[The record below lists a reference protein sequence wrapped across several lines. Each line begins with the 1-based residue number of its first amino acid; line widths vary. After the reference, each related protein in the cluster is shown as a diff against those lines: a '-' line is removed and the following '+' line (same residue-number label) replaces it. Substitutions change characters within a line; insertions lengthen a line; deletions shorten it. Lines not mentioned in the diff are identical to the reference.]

1 MVRLPVLSLLIILLL
16 GHFASAGAQG
26 TGTLSVTTVPVS
38 GPIYVD
44 YFLVGARF
52 WSGDLTSGSHVV
64 SFGDV
69 DGYIAPSPQTVTII
83 ANQTYYAVGTYRIS
97 LSLLERARGPALET
111 ELLIRTEIED

>member
-1 MVRLPVLSLLIILLL
+1 MIRLLAFSLLIILLL
-16 GHFASAGAQG
+16 GHFAAAAAQG

-44 YFLVGARF
+44 YLLVGARF

-69 DGYIAPSPQTVTII
+69 NGYIAPSPQTVTII
-83 ANQTYYAVGTYRIS
+83 ANQTYYAVGTYKIS
-97 LSLLERARGPALET
+97 LSMLESAKGAVFEEKLNY
-111 ELLIRTEIED
+111 